1 MVFIEKIYQD
11 RTSLLDFYVFV
22 LWYYFYNT
30 IYLGYE

>member
-22 LWYYFYNT
+22 LWYDVRVET
-30 IYLGYE
+30 LG